1 MPEPIACALIGIGM
15 RARKLYLPLARAVAP
30 WLRFAAVCGPN
41 PQHAGEAAAALGV
54 PAFASV
60 DALIGANVVEAA
72 VVLSSIE
79 SHHAISLALSRAGI
93 HHLIETSM
101 CSLVAQAHEMT
112 AAAYAG
118 GVTLLVAENF
128 FRFPFDRLARQ
139 VVQSGA
145 IGPVHRLACHQD
157 QPGFHGHARWI
168 KFYDAYP
175 TSVQAI
181 GHTMPTAR
189 HVESARRIHESEAFS
204 ACFLHFPGDRLAL
217 ETSGNS
223 KGLLGRAARPGYT
236 EIDGERGAIVRAVEG
251 NLGGRAEL
259 RVCSDTA
266 LARDGKADFTAP
278 FVDMIEDG
286 AWLSSSAALPD
297 GGRSE
302 WVNDHRPGRIA
313 GDRLREWDGA
323 TVMQILVQFAEQV
336 RGVRPAEFSAADAV
350 ATMEVEA
357 GVRESLLRDGARIAL
372 PLRSDDMESQHIA
385 AAALRRKFGVDPLD
399 GEAMMAVHYPPAA

>member
-30 WLRFAAVCGPN
+30 WLRFAAVCSPN
-41 PQHAGEAAAALGV
+41 PQHAGEAATALGV

-60 DALIGANVVEAA
+60 NELIRANTVEAA
-72 VVLSSIE
+72 LVLSSIE
-79 SHHAISLALSRAGI
+79 SHHAISVALSQAGI

-101 CSLVAQAHEMT
+101 CSLLGQAHAMV
-112 AAAYAG
+112 AAAEAN

-128 FRFPFDRLARQ
+128 FRFPFDRLAKQ
-139 VVQSGA
+139 VVQSGT
-145 IGPVHRLACHQD
+145 IGPVHRIACHQD

-168 KFYDAYP
+168 KFFDAHP
-175 TSVQAI
+175 TAVQAI

-189 HVESARRIHESEAFS
+189 HVETERRIHESEAYRAVFM
-204 ACFLHFPGDRLAL
+204 HFPGARLAL
-217 ETSGNS
+217 DTSGNS
-223 KGLLGRAARPGYT
+223 KGLLGRAARPGYA

-278 FVDMIEDG
+278 FVDVIEDG
-286 AWLSSSAALPD
+286 AWLSSSVALPG
-297 GGRSE
+297 GGRTE
-302 WVNDHRPGRIA
+302 WTNAHRPGRIA

-323 TVMQILVQFAEQV
+323 AVMQILVQFAEQV

-350 ATMEVEA
+350 ATTEVEA
-357 GVRESLLRDGARIAL
+357 AVRESLLRDGARIAL
-372 PLRSDDMESQHIA
+372 PLGSAELESGHLA
-385 AAALRRKFGVDPLD
+385 TAALRRKFGVDPLYGD
-399 GEAMMAVHYPPAA
+399 AMMAVHYPPAA